1 MGIIVEKAT
10 LTVVE
15 AAKYIGL
22 GKTKVYELVKERVVP
37 SIRIGRKILI
47 PKVALDQWLLNQVRG
62 ITA

>member
-1 MGIIVEKAT
+1 MEKAT